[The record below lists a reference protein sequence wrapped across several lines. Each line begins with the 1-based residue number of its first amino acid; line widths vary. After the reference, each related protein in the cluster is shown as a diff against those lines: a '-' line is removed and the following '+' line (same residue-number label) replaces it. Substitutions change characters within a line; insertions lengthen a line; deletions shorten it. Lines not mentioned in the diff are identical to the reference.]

1 MLGFA
6 LSTLRSRKGGFA
18 GAFVALFCAAAL
30 VCACGM
36 LLETGLRGTV
46 QPERYAAAPI
56 IVSGDQ
62 NVHQTIRKDKGG
74 GKVKVKKK
82 AKPLSERVWVPASLV
97 DRLRSVPGVRSAVG
111 ELTFPA
117 YVSVGGRFVPGSDF
131 WGHAWE
137 SAALTPFT
145 LGSGRAPSAAGEVV
159 IDVDLAHRA
168 GLSVGS
174 RIIVQATGAPAPY
187 TVVGVTAQA
196 LGHQSALFF
205 SSDEA
210 RRLAGRPGLVSA
222 IGVFPDR
229 GIDLAQVASALTGTT
244 ATVHSGSDR
253 GRVEFL
259 DAEKARVKLISV
271 GGALGGTSLL
281 VAILVVVGTFALSIQ
296 QRSREIALLRAVA
309 ATPRQIRKMIG
320 GEALVVGVVAG
331 LLGSAAGV
339 GLAFWLRTRFVA
351 YGAMPATLDLVLSPF
366 PLFAAVL
373 TTVLAA
379 WVAARVSAR
388 RTARIKPVEALG
400 DAALQPPRL
409 GLFRTLAGLVSV
421 GGAVTL
427 TLVLTA
433 LTTEPA
439 STPVTLLT
447 VVVWSVAVALL
458 GPVIARV
465 AVAVLGVPLRL
476 FRVGGHLATANLRAG
491 ARRLAGVITPLS
503 LMVAMA
509 CAILFVQDTMGH
521 AAAGQARAGN
531 LADHTLSAAGPGV
544 PGAAADAVRKVRGVT
559 AVTEVVHT
567 VVRVGL
573 TKYGAQGVTPAGLG
587 HTMDLGVRSGSLS
600 ALGADTVAVSTTAA
614 SSLGVR
620 VGDRMKLTLGDGT
633 PADLRVAAL
642 YERGLGF
649 GDLTM
654 SHDLVAA
661 HVDDPLS
668 SAVLIAAPAVSPDA
682 LAAAVHGYPGV
693 RLLDRAAVNAGLAAQ
708 EQANAEVN
716 YVAMGLVIAFT
727 AIAAI
732 NALAMATADRTRE
745 FALLRLVGTTR
756 RQILRMLRWET
767 LTVVLIAVALGT
779 GIALLTLTAFS
790 VGMTG
795 SAAPYVPPAT
805 YLTIVAFAAALALVA
820 TVLPAR
826 LALRTNPADAIGARE

>member
-1 MLGFA
+1 
-6 LSTLRSRKGGFA
+6 
-18 GAFVALFCAAAL
+18 
-30 VCACGM
+30 
-36 LLETGLRGTV
+36 
-46 QPERYAAAPI
+46 
-56 IVSGDQ
+56 
-62 NVHQTIRKDKGG
+62 
-74 GKVKVKKK
+74 
-82 AKPLSERVWVPASLV
+82 
-97 DRLRSVPGVRSAVG
+97 
-111 ELTFPA
+111 
-117 YVSVGGRFVPGSDF
+117 
-131 WGHAWE
+131 
-137 SAALTPFT
+137 
-145 LGSGRAPSAAGEVV
+145 
-159 IDVDLAHRA
+159 
-168 GLSVGS
+168 
-174 RIIVQATGAPAPY
+174 
-187 TVVGVTAQA
+187 
-196 LGHQSALFF
+196 
-205 SSDEA
+205 
-210 RRLAGRPGLVSA
+210 
-222 IGVFPDR
+222 VFPDR
-229 GIDLAQVASALTGTT
+229 GIGLAQVASALTGTS

-296 QRSREIALLRAVA
+296 QRYREIALLRAVA

-320 GEALVVGVVAG
+320 GEALVVGAVAG
-331 LLGSAAGV
+331 VLGSAAGV
-339 GLAFWLRTRFVA
+339 GLGFWLRTRFVA
-351 YGAMPATLDLVLSPF
+351 FGAMPATLDLVLSPF
-366 PLFAAVL
+366 PLFAAAL
-373 TTVLAA
+373 TAVLAA

-409 GLFRTLAGLVSV
+409 GLVRILAGLASL
-421 GGAVTL
+421 GGAIAL
-427 TLVLTA
+427 TMVLTA

-447 VVVWSVAVALL
+447 VVVWSAAVALL

-476 FRVGGHLATANLRAG
+476 FRVGGHLAAANLRAG
-491 ARRLAGVITPLS
+491 SRRLAGVITPIS

-509 CAILFVQDTMGH
+509 CAILFVQATMGH
-521 AAAGQARAGN
+521 AATGQARAGN

-567 VVRVGL
+567 TVRIGL
-573 TKYGAQGVTPAGLG
+573 TKYGAQGVTPAGLR

-600 ALGADTVAVSTTAA
+600 RLSADTVAVSTTAA

-633 PADLRVAAL
+633 PSDLQVAAI
-642 YERGLGF
+642 YQRGLGF
-649 GDLTM
+649 GDLTLT
-654 SHDLVAA
+654 HDLVAA
-661 HVDDPLS
+661 HVDNPLS
-668 SAVLIAAPAVSPDA
+668 SAVLIAAPAASTDA

-693 RLLDRAAVNAGLAAQ
+693 RLLDRAAVDAGLAAQ

-716 YVAMGLVIAFT
+716 YVAMGLIIAFT
-727 AIAAI
+727 AIAAV
-732 NALAMATADRTRE
+732 NTLAMATADRTRE

-767 LTVVLIAVALGT
+767 LTVVLIAVVLGT

-790 VGMTG
+790 IGMTG
-795 SAAPYVPPAT
+795 SAAPYVPPVT

-826 LALRTNPADAIGARE
+826 LALRSNPADAIGSRE

>member
-46 QPERYAAAPI
+46 KPERYAAAPI

-62 NVHQTIRKDKGG
+62 NVHQTFRKDKGG

-168 GLSVGS
+168 GLAVGS

-205 SSDEA
+205 SADEA

-229 GIDLAQVASALTGTT
+229 DIDLAQVASALTGTT

-409 GLFRTLAGLVSV
+409 GLFRTLAGLVSM

-427 TLVLTA
+427 TMVLTA

-521 AAAGQARAGN
+521 AAAGQARAGD

-600 ALGADTVAVSTTAA
+600 GLGANTVAVSTRAA

-620 VGDRMKLTLGDGT
+620 VGGRVKLTLGDGT

-693 RLLDRAAVNAGLAAQ
+693 RLLDRAAVDAGLADQ

-795 SAAPYVPPAT
+795 SAAPYVPPVT